1 MKALDPR
8 EHVTPDTESEFE
20 FSRRLI
26 VRGVPHADL
35 SAARARTWKRLQQSV
50 ERDAKSGWRAGGWQ
64 PSFTVAACA
73 LTFVFGVW
81 VGKREQ
87 PVRHTPSVSAEPL
100 AARGARHLANVQ
112 HGEGVVEAANAH
124 VASVRGAGAEPHITL
139 PSGSFEPRS
148 VESGSLEPSSVVE
161 LSSVVEPSSVVDSE
175 SVMGSSGHVRAQSS
189 VSSVVTKPQVSREAV
204 DNVGGEPSSS
214 LVEGPGLPPSGGSTA
229 GGNKGVAARP
239 TWQNLANKGEYEAAL
254 VEIAQAGGY
263 ERVLA
268 SASPEQLM
276 LLSDVARATGQ
287 QQRALSA
294 LKRIVEQHTNDPVA
308 PLAALNMGN
317 LLDKMGDGA
326 GATKA
331 FARYRAL
338 SPKGEFAEDAL
349 VRQLRSAVKAGQQA
363 LARKLVHQY
372 EADFPDGRSA
382 GEVAQLAD
390 QLPEISVQA
399 DAGVESL

>member
-1 MKALDPR
+1 MIPLDPR
-8 EHVTPDTESEFE
+8 NDAASEGESEFE

-26 VRGVPHADL
+26 ARGVPHADT
-35 SAARARTWKRLQQSV
+35 SAARARTWQRLNQSI
-50 ERDAKSGWRAGGWQ
+50 EQDARSRWRAGGWQ

-81 VGKREQ
+81 VGEREQ
-87 PVRHTPSVSAEPL
+87 PVSNTLSVSAEPL
-100 AARGARHLANVQ
+100 VLQSPRRTVSVREDEAL
-112 HGEGVVEAANAH
+112 VEAASARR
-124 VASVRGAGAEPHITL
+124 ASVESITIL
-139 PSGSFEPRS
+139 PSGNA
-148 VESGSLEPSSVVE
+148 LEPSSVE
-161 LSSVVEPSSVVDSE
+161 DSE
-175 SVMGSSGHVRAQSS
+175 ALVGTSGRVRSHSNVASGAAKS
-189 VSSVVTKPQVSREAV
+189 QVSQHLV
-204 DNVGGEPSSS
+204 DNVEGEPAPSAVDS
-214 LVEGPGLPPSGGSTA
+214 VALPTVGS
-229 GGNKGVAARP
+229 KGASVRP

-263 ERVLA
+263 ERVLGT
-268 SASPEQLM
+268 ASPEQLM

-294 LKRIVEQHTNDPVA
+294 LKRIVEQHASDPVA

-349 VRQLRSAVKAGQQA
+349 VRQLRSAVKAGKQA

-382 GEVAQLAD
+382 GEVAQLAE

-399 DAGVESL
+399 DAGVDSL